1 MPKRKK
7 IEELEIAVLLSL
19 YSKVKRS
26 EKILIGVDVDTLM
39 LNIERTLGANELV
52 VSNFEKNI

>member
-52 VSNFEKNI
+52 VSNF